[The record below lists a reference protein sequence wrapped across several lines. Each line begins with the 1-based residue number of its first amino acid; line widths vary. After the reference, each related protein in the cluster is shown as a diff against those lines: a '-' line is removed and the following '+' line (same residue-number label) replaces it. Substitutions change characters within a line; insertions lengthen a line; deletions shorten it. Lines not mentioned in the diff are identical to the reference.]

1 MFLPL
6 RRKHCDTFLSFLSEL
21 RCLGSF
27 VSWLIKKQALHGG
40 LYRVQNSAWRR
51 KKETFMISVK
61 QRSQNTDSLF
71 LETFVIK
78 SFKFFDILLTT

>member
-1 MFLPL
+1 MAVFI
-6 RRKHCDTFLSFLSEL
+6 
-21 RCLGSF
+21 
-27 VSWLIKKQALHGG
+27 VSKIQHGEEKK
-40 LYRVQNSAWRR
+40 
-51 KKETFMISVK
+51 TFMISVK